1 MKNSAGS
8 VPCPPCRARHGR
20 SPRSDPPRIEEDSR
34 RSQWL
39 KGVLRSPGPIQRTIG
54 PHEVRC
60 GPPRHFS
67 LAACLCSPYTDR
79 RPCLERAASR
89 RTGVGR
95 VSPTAFLSILRGV
108 LLLASMCG
116 PLNFY
121 RTSIVFPQPARPR
134 LPRRHRW
141 EPDAGAPHVRISGA
155 GEGNPSLLLHQLSK
169 DAGRRPTPMAWRSI
183 ACSSPRLYGLV
194 R

>member
-39 KGVLRSPGPIQRTIG
+39 KGVLRSPGPIQRASG
-54 PHEVRC
+54 PHEVRY

-79 RPCLERAASR
+79 RPCLGRAASR

-95 VSPTAFLSILRGV
+95 VSPAAFLSILRGV

-121 RTSIVFPQPARPR
+121 RASIVFR
-134 LPRRHRW
+134 
-141 EPDAGAPHVRISGA
+141 
-155 GEGNPSLLLHQLSK
+155 SLLDPACLVA
-169 DAGRRPTPMAWRSI
+169 AGGSRMQERRMSGSVER
-183 ACSSPRLYGLV
+183 V
-194 R
+194 RGTHHSYCISYRKTRVGGPPQWPGVVLGAAHRDCMVW